1 MGLSKKSI
9 DFLNSFS
16 IKAQGGLSP
25 YISSVATAP
34 ALNFATQIAHTA
46 QNTALD
52 PTVFGS
58 LITPRAQV
66 TQMAE
71 NVVGQDMSTFIP
83 QVQEKMQPAPS
94 APPAGAASLVGQAP
108 PKGDQLTDMLM
119 AASPLLKIGMG
130 VSEFAKGLRER
141 KVAKFNERMFKE
153 DYNKRK
159 EALRD
164 SFYMTPYTV
173 GTSSDLTARE
183 GGELQ
188 TITLY
193 QMGGNSMDAF
203 QNFYLNQESKKQQNL
218 QGLNDFYTQTAKQ
231 QKAQADAMVQ
241 SGLSTTFQGFTDIAE
256 KAKKAAMMA
265 AGMPPMEYGGDVRRR
280 ALYNVLERYQQG
292 GMLEGTQKL
301 FPDFGF
307 QFLEKQDGG
316 TIKGEEQNF
325 EPVDL
330 YSPNYVVPY
339 DTSDNKFASMVK
351 DEEQRILA
359 EDEMYLAQ
367 LEEEEEAQN
376 QDQGFSP
383 SMSQPQGEYSIEDT
397 INRIGVQESGGNYEA
412 WNKTSNTVG
421 KYQFM
426 EKYWADKIRPFMG
439 LPSNVSDRQTML
451 AFQKSPTSQEGF
463 MRHVVETYYLPHL
476 PEMRQLGAQY
486 GLNDDQLIRLMHYR
500 GIGDAKKRLRSGNFE
515 VSEKEKA
522 VYKNPDVMEYLN
534 K

>member
-46 QNTALD
+46 QNTAID

-292 GMLEGTQKL
+292 GMLGGTQKL

-316 TIKGEEQNF
+316 VIKGDEQDF
-325 EPVDL
+325 ENVDL
-330 YSPNYVVPY
+330 YSPNFTVPY
-339 DTSDNKFASMVK
+339 DTSDDEFASMVK

-359 EDEMYLAQ
+359 ESQSYDDED
-367 LEEEEEAQN
+367 EESQYV
-376 QDQGFSP
+376 GFTGQ
-383 SMSQPQGEYSIEDT
+383 MSQPEGEYTVDDT
-397 INRIGVQESGGNYEA
+397 INRIGMQESGGNYDA

-451 AFQKSPTSQEGF
+451 AFQKSPASQEGF

-500 GIGDAKKRLRSGNFE
+500 GIADAKKRLISGNFE

>member
-25 YISSVATAP
+25 YISSMATAP
-34 ALNFATQIAHTA
+34 AVNFATQIAHTA

-52 PTVFGS
+52 PTVFGT

-241 SGLSTTFQGFTDIAE
+241 SGLLTTFQGVTDIAG

-265 AGMPPMEYGGDVRRR
+265 AGMPPMEYGGNVRQR

-325 EPVDL
+325 ESVDL

-339 DTSDNKFASMVK
+339 NTSDNEFASMVK
-351 DEEQRILA
+351 DEEERIIA
-359 EDEMYLAQ
+359 EDMMYAQ
-367 LEEEEEAQN
+367 EDEEEELMQ
-376 QDQGFSP
+376 
-383 SMSQPQGEYSIEDT
+383 MSGVQPQGDYTVQDT
-397 INRIGVQESGGNYEA
+397 INRIGMQESGGNYDA

-426 EKYWADKIRPFMG
+426 EKYWADKIRPYMG
-439 LPSNVSDRQTML
+439 LPSNVSDRQTMV
-451 AFQKSPTSQEGF
+451 AFQKSPASQEGF
-463 MRHVVETYYLPHL
+463 MNHVVETYYLPHL
-476 PEMRQLGAQY
+476 PEMRQLGAKY

-500 GIGDAKKRLRSGNFE
+500 GIKDAKDRLRAGNFE
-515 VSEKEKA
+515 VSAKEKA
-522 VYKNPDVMEYLN
+522 VYNNPNVLEYLN